1 MTSLSASKFDTRAR
15 NPQGSW
21 LGIGRPHSVWNNAQ
35 GSTIGG
41 PVDREIATIKS
52 EEGVD
57 SFAFGEVHQ
66 GGVGYLGSGESL
78 ATEKSAWSE
87 ISRSSGK
94 WIVIVRELRKFSR
107 SCLP

>member
-66 GGVGYLGSGESL
+66 GGVGYLERNFKVFGQVD
-78 ATEKSAWSE
+78 
-87 ISRSSGK
+87 RH
-94 WIVIVRELRKFSR
+94 REGT
-107 SCLP
+107 PQI